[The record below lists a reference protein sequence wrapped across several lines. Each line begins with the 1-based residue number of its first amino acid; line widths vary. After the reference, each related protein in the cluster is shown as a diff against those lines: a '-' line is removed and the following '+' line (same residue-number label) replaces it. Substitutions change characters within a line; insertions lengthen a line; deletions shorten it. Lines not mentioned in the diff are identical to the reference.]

1 MMTSDIDEGMMEED
15 DGPVLVD
22 EEHENATDI
31 VPFGLNDAK
40 PVVMDNLGLHEEVNA
55 KTEEPSDATEEQVDD
70 DIMEDNAGLL
80 LGECVNLPR

>member
-1 MMTSDIDEGMMEED
+1 M
-15 DGPVLVD
+15 
-22 EEHENATDI
+22 
-31 VPFGLNDAK
+31 NDTK
-40 PVVMDNLGLHEEVNA
+40 PVVMDKLGLHEEVNA